1 MFGRAKSAQGPIET
15 LIGAA
20 TVVEGDLRFKGGLR
34 IDGEVRGS
42 VVAIEGAPSML
53 VLSARARV
61 VGAVHAASVVV
72 NGTIEGPVQ
81 ADELLEVQP
90 EARIRGNVR
99 YRAIEIHQGAAVE
112 GTLAQIEPERT
123 GLKLAAGSDTHGG
136 RV

>member
-20 TVVEGDLRFKGGLR
+20 TVVEGNLRFKGGLR

-42 VVAIEGAPSML
+42 VIAIDGEPSMV

-61 VGAVHAASVVV
+61 VGSVRAANVMV

-81 ADELLEVQP
+81 ADELIEVQP
-90 EARIRGNVR
+90 EARVRGDIR
-99 YRAIEIHQGAAVE
+99 YRAIEIHQGAVIE
-112 GTLAQIEPERT
+112 GTLAQLESERP
-123 GLKLAAGSDTHGG
+123 GLKLAASKE
-136 RV
+136 

>member
-20 TVVEGDLRFKGGLR
+20 TVVEGNLRFKGGLR

-42 VVAIEGAPSML
+42 VIAIEGAPSMV

-61 VGAVHAASVVV
+61 VGSVRAASVMV

-81 ADELLEVQP
+81 ADELIEVQP
-90 EARIRGNVR
+90 EARVRGDIS
-99 YRAIEIHQGAAVE
+99 YRTIEIHQGAVIE
-112 GTLAQIEPERT
+112 GTLAQLEAERP
-123 GLKLAAGSDTHGG
+123 GLKLAASKE
-136 RV
+136 

>member
-20 TVVEGDLRFKGGLR
+20 TVVEGNLRFKGGLR

-42 VVAIEGAPSML
+42 VIAIDGEPSMV

-61 VGAVHAASVVV
+61 VGSVRAANVMV

-81 ADELLEVQP
+81 ADELIEVQP
-90 EARIRGNVR
+90 EARVRGDIR
-99 YRAIEIHQGAAVE
+99 YRTIEIHQGAVIE
-112 GTLAQIEPERT
+112 GALAQLESERP
-123 GLKLAAGSDTHGG
+123 GLKLAASKE
-136 RV
+136 